1 LPSDRLTGSD
11 KRTLLLWVLLGIVG
25 VVFAH
30 KYFFRAFPEAS
41 VDFHVSRGEAL
52 QRAQSFLSGTGQ
64 DVSGYRSAIA
74 FDLDD
79 NAKTYLERELG
90 LQQANHMMSTQL
102 NIWYWDVR
110 FFRPQQEEEFHV
122 RVSPAGN
129 IVGYDHKVPEARAA
143 PSIDRSQAQAAAQSF
158 LSSKLGVDL
167 QSWDFLPE
175 EANST
180 KRPNRLDWSFTW
192 EKHGFR
198 AKDAPYRLEV
208 TLHGDSVAGADQHLQ
223 VPEAWKRSYQR
234 LRSGNDTLAFVFTIP
249 YLLVLGAALWLG
261 IKLSNR
267 GQTSWRGAILLGAFV
282 AALLFL
288 QELNNWPLWGATYNT
303 NSSYESFLALKLGTA
318 ILVAVLTAITIT
330 LVLPAA
336 EPLYRASQPERLRLS
351 QTFTLRGLR
360 SKEFFSAAVV
370 GLSLAAAHI
379 GYVVAFYVIAQ
390 HYGAWAPQELNYEE
404 SVNTAFPWISGA
416 AIGLLASTNEEFTFR
431 LFAIPFF
438 ERVTRSRWIAV
449 ILPAFLWSF
458 LHSNY
463 PQEPAYIRGIEI
475 GLFGIVAGL
484 VMLRWGI
491 LATLIWHYTVDA
503 SLVGLFLVRSNS
515 LYFKISGVVVAAAA
529 VAPLLFA
536 GVSYLARGR
545 FEADEDL
552 RNSAAPVPEI
562 SLATERAPEA
572 AAVEKRQYV
581 ALAPGMIGFL
591 TVCLIVGG
599 LLAWRLK
606 PESIG
611 DYLKLSVNAKS
622 ALARTDEIMRQRGL
636 DPNSYHHATVFANV
650 TDPVTNEFLRE
661 RIGIARLNE
670 VYATQM
676 PGAIWQV
683 RYFRDSQPEEFSVK
697 LKPDGSLFAFHH
709 KIAED
714 APGASLSKEEAAAK
728 AEKFLRDEK
737 KIDLSQWSLVE
748 ANSDKRPHRI
758 DHLLTWQQNVPLD
771 AAATPSSAPNS
782 DSPGDPS
789 SGGAGGHAYL
799 RVRAVVL
806 GEEVTDYRQSYYAE
820 KREEPEDAGFG
831 EYIKIPDDWRRKH
844 EEGTLVRALFNYVLP
859 ILLFG
864 GGGITAL
871 ILFLKNL
878 RTEAARAIPWKKLS
892 RWALW
897 SLAAFYVVFALG
909 DRIPNALNAYN
920 TAIPLKTMLGV
931 VGISALLGGPFSF
944 GLLAV
949 VSGVAWYY
957 AKRAFGE
964 ENIPGWTGMPA
975 AYYRDALWIGS
986 GGAAGLLGLDSA
998 LDAISRHW
1006 PTAQRAATASFGSN
1020 LDAASPAASVLGSAL
1035 SHSLLFTG
1043 SLALVAS
1050 FVAAQIRPRWLR
1062 YVLFVL
1068 GALATVGGNWGSP
1081 ADFGQQLLAQ
1091 LILLG
1096 VYVLGVSRV
1105 MRNNIFGCF
1114 LVLAILAL
1122 VEGAAE
1128 LLGHPD
1134 PFYRINGCTV
1144 IVALVALLAWPFLA
1158 WRTSAGSGAMGRGS
1172 NASVS

>member
-1 LPSDRLTGSD
+1 LASDRLTGSD

-52 QRAQSFLSGTGQ
+52 QRAQSFLSGIGE
-64 DVSGYRSAIA
+64 DVDGYRSAIA

-90 LQQANHMMSTQL
+90 LQQANQMMSSEL

-122 RVSPAGN
+122 RISPAGN
-129 IVGYDHKVPEARAA
+129 IVGYDHKIPEARAA
-143 PSIDRSQAQAAAQSF
+143 PSVDRSQAQTTAQTF

-192 EKHGFR
+192 EKQGFR
-198 AKDAPYRLEV
+198 AKDAPYRLSV
-208 TLHGDSVAGADQHLQ
+208 TLLGDRVGDSSQYLQ
-223 VPEAWKRSYQR
+223 VPEAWKRGFAR

-249 YLLVLGAALWLG
+249 YLIVLGAALWLG
-261 IKLSNR
+261 IKLTLR
-267 GQTSWRGAILLGAFV
+267 GQTSWRGAILLGALA

-288 QELNNWPLWGATYNT
+288 QELNNWPLWGATYDT
-303 NSSYESFLALKLGTA
+303 NSSYESFIAQRLGAA
-318 ILVAVLTAITIT
+318 ILLAILTAITIT

-336 EPLYRASQPERLRLS
+336 EPLYRASQPDRLRLS

-379 GYVVAFYVIAQ
+379 GYVVAFYVIAT
-390 HYGAWAPQELNYEE
+390 HYGAWAPQELNYQE
-404 SVNTAFPWISGA
+404 SINTAFPWISGA
-416 AIGLLASTNEEFTFR
+416 AIGLLAATNEEFTFR

-438 ERVTRSRWIAV
+438 QRITRSRWVAV

-475 GLFGIVAGL
+475 GLFGMVAGL

-503 SLVGLFLVRSNS
+503 SLVGLFLIRSNS
-515 LYFKISGVVVAAAA
+515 LYFKVSGAVVAAAA

-545 FEADEDL
+545 FEPDEDL
-552 RNSAAPVPEI
+552 LNSAVPVPEI
-562 SLATERAPEA
+562 SLATERTPEA
-572 AAVEKRQYV
+572 AAVEKHRYA
-581 ALAPGMIGFL
+581 ALAPGMLGFL
-591 TVCLIVGG
+591 AVCLLAGG

-622 ALARTDEIMRQRGL
+622 ARARADEIMRQRGL
-636 DPNSYHHATVFANV
+636 DPNSYRRATIFANV
-650 TDPVTNEFLRE
+650 TDSVTNEFLRE
-661 RIGIARLNE
+661 RVGIARLNE
-670 VYATQM
+670 IYATQM
-676 PGAIWQV
+676 PGAVWQV
-683 RYFRDSQPEEFSVK
+683 RYFRDSQPEEYSIK

-709 KIAED
+709 KISED
-714 APGASLSKEEAAAK
+714 APGASLSKEQATAK
-728 AEKFLRDEK
+728 AEKFLREEK
-737 KIDLSQWSLVE
+737 KIDLSQWTLVE

-758 DHLLTWQQNVPLD
+758 DHVLTWQQNVPLD
-771 AAATPSSAPNS
+771 SGSTSSTSLDA
-782 DSPGDPS
+782 D
-789 SGGAGGHAYL
+789 AHAYL

-806 GEEVTDYRQSYYAE
+806 SDEVTDYRQAYYPE
-820 KREEPEDAGFG
+820 KREEAEDAAFG
-831 EYIKIPDDWRRKH
+831 EYIKIPVDWRRTH
-844 EEGTLVRALFNYVLP
+844 EDSTLARTIFLYVLP
-859 ILLFG
+859 ILFLG

-892 RWALW
+892 LWALW
-897 SLAAFYVVFALG
+897 SLGAFYVVFALG
-909 DRIPNALNAYN
+909 NGIPSALNSYN
-920 TAIPLKTMLGV
+920 TAIPLRTMLGII
-931 VGISALLGGPFSF
+931 GIGGVLGGPFSF

-949 VSGVAWYY
+949 ISGVAWYY

-964 ENIPGWTGMPA
+964 ENIPGWTGMPG
-975 AYYRDALWIGS
+975 AYYRDALWIGI

-998 LDAISRHW
+998 LQTISQHW
-1006 PTAQRAATASFGSN
+1006 PTAQRAAAASFGSN
-1020 LDAASPAASVLGSAL
+1020 LDATIPAAAVLGSTL
-1035 SHSLLFTG
+1035 RHSLLY
-1043 SLALVAS
+1043 SALVAFVAS
-1050 FVAAQIRPRWLR
+1050 FVAAQVRPRWLR
-1062 YVLFVL
+1062 YLLLVL
-1068 GALATVGGNWGSP
+1068 GALATVGGNWAGP
-1081 ADFGQQLLAQ
+1081 ADFTRQWLAQ
-1091 LILLG
+1091 LIVLG
-1096 VYVLGVSRV
+1096 VYVFGVRWV

-1114 LVLAILAL
+1114 LVLAILSL
-1122 VEGAAE
+1122 IEGAAE
-1128 LLGHPD
+1128 LLGQPD
-1134 PFYRINGCTV
+1134 SFYRLNGYCL
-1144 IVALVALLAWPFLA
+1144 IAALVLLLAWPFLA
-1158 WRTSAGSGAMGRGS
+1158 WRRHASGAAAELGP
-1172 NASVS
+1172 NASAS